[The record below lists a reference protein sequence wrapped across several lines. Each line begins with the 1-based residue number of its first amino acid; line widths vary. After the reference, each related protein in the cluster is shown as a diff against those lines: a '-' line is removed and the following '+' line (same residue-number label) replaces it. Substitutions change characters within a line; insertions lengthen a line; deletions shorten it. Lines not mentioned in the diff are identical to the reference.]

1 MAGVFA
7 DKLNEAGYDSA
18 GHELYLLFV
27 EAERMTAAGTP
38 APAAMA
44 KIKRELQARPR
55 LLNALITD
63 KWRQIAADMRGAAGR
78 DEEGRG
84 HSKFDALA
92 QCAPSSS
99 RNDGG
104 AGQFLLDNLRRPA
117 RPPSPDR
124 DEDDHSAFA
133 LQSAVMTVNSSSRPN
148 ADVGGHVNGGDK
160 AHKPIATHVR
170 TPEQKS
176 ATLRVAVDSGE
187 SLMETW
193 KLLDGRAIG
202 RVLWSELPSL
212 AKSNKLEAR
221 IVEKIMAKASY
232 APSECR
238 VRDVIKA
245 SDLEA
250 AIAEAKKELHN
261 V

>member
-1 MAGVFA
+1 
-7 DKLNEAGYDSA
+7 
-18 GHELYLLFV
+18 
-27 EAERMTAAGTP
+27 
-38 APAAMA
+38 
-44 KIKRELQARPR
+44 
-55 LLNALITD
+55 
-63 KWRQIAADMRGAAGR
+63 
-78 DEEGRG
+78 
-84 HSKFDALA
+84 
-92 QCAPSSS
+92 
-99 RNDGG
+99 
-104 AGQFLLDNLRRPA
+104 
-117 RPPSPDR
+117 
-124 DEDDHSAFA
+124 
-133 LQSAVMTVNSSSRPN
+133 
-148 ADVGGHVNGGDK
+148 
-160 AHKPIATHVR
+160 
-170 TPEQKS
+170 
-176 ATLRVAVDSGE
+176 
-187 SLMETW
+187 METW